1 MTRRLL
7 AAACAAACLVAAP
20 SAQTYP
26 SVEWG
31 GRLHAHA
38 RLVPDTDS
46 LPRQAGGPT
55 TFLLRRARLEATVT
69 VMPGL
74 TVVLEPDLG
83 ENEAELTDGY
93 AEATLGRGWGVRV
106 GRFKTPGVRE
116 SVASSNARWF
126 AERAFPTALTP
137 RRDLG
142 AVALWSRGRAA
153 VEAGV
158 FNGVPDGASERGD
171 VDGRKD
177 VAARADLALGGGV
190 SVGLAASAGSAR
202 GGPDGSGLADYA
214 TPDDQPLFAF
224 ADSVV
229 ADGARLRLAPDL
241 AFERGRV
248 ALRAEAALAR
258 HDVRG
263 PAGEVRLTHRAWQVA
278 ASWAAGGRPRV
289 GGTHVDRPVDAG
301 GPGALVVGARVHGLV
316 LDADAPAL
324 AEPGADTHRATGFA
338 ASAFWM
344 PRRAT
349 RVGATVEHIVA
360 AGLASPTVVTLQA
373 EVAF

>member
-1 MTRRLL
+1 MTLRPFAAAPLL
-7 AAACAAACLVAAP
+7 AWFAGVCLVAAP
-20 SAQTYP
+20 SAQTLP
-26 SVEWG
+26 TVEWG

-38 RLVPDTDS
+38 RLVPETDV
-46 LPRQAGGPT
+46 PT
-55 TFLLRRARLEATVT
+55 AFLIRRARLEATVT

-93 AEATLGRGWGVRV
+93 AEADLGRGWGVRV
-106 GRFKTPGVRE
+106 GRFKSPGVRE

-142 AVALWSRGRAA
+142 AAAIWSAGRAS

-177 VAARADLALGGGV
+177 IAARADLALGRGL
-190 SVGLAASAGSAR
+190 SVGFAASAGSAR
-202 GGPDGSGLADYA
+202 GGPDASGLADYE
-214 TPDDQPLFAF
+214 TPDEQPLFAY
-224 ADSVV
+224 ADGVA
-229 ADGARLRLAPDL
+229 ADGARLRLAPDV

-248 ALRAEAALAR
+248 ALRAEAAVAR

-263 PAGEVRLTHRAWQVA
+263 PAGDARLTHRAWQVA

-289 GGTHVDRPVDAG
+289 DGTEIDRPLDAG
-301 GPGALVVGARVHGLV
+301 GPGAVVLSARVHGLV
-316 LDADAPAL
+316 LDADVPAL
-324 AEPGADTHRATGFA
+324 ADPGASARRATAWA

-349 RVGATVEHIVA
+349 RLGATVEHVVA
-360 AGLASPTVVTLQA
+360 AGLAAPTVVTLQA